1 MNLKKRKL
9 KALIVRE
16 ELIPTSELKDKIT
29 FKEVKEAVSAY
40 INDEQ
45 QLSVINKAYEFAEL
59 KHTGQYRKS
68 GEPYIIHP
76 LNVALILA
84 KIFADYETISAA
96 LLHDVLEDCDC
107 SVEEMEDTLGVNIT
121 RLVTGVTRLSR
132 INFSTE
138 NDYLIDYYKK
148 IIVGMS
154 EDVRVIIIKLADCLH
169 NMRTLYALSED
180 RQKAKAH
187 ETLDIFA
194 PIAHH
199 LGIHK
204 IKSELEDLSLRYL
217 KPDVFYDIAEKL
229 NKTKLER
236 DKTVF
241 DMQQEV
247 SELLDLHHI
256 NHEIKGRAKSIYSI
270 YNKLDKGKKFSDIY
284 DLLALRILVSTEQEC
299 YLALG
304 IIHSK
309 FRPLPK
315 RFKDYIAMPKPNMY
329 QSLHTTVFGIDGYL
343 FEIQIR
349 TYDMDEVA
357 ENGIASHWSY
367 KENSSSVK
375 VDILNKTE
383 QKLQFFKSIIDLS
396 RDKMTNEEFVNSV
409 KDELLNNNIYCF
421 TPKGDVIEL
430 PLGSTPLDFAYKIHT
445 RVGETTIGA
454 IVNNNIVPLD
464 YELKNND
471 IVKIN
476 TNKSS
481 IPKKEW
487 INMVKTT
494 QARNKIK
501 SFFTKSERE
510 VYIEQG
516 KDSLEKELR
525 KRKLTFSTFFSDENV
540 KIICDEINALD
551 LDEIYLMAGNGRM
564 AVNSIIN
571 IIDKSNEPVVQKTI
585 KVTSSNTDADIIV
598 TGIDKVKVN
607 LANCC
612 NPVYGDDI
620 IGYITKGN
628 GISVHRINCHN
639 LEMLEDRTLEVT
651 WGSNSNK
658 RYFISLIIYTNTKD
672 NHMLDLM
679 QSISMLNVSVDE
691 IKTISKVDNIL
702 YEVGCYVTGLEQLNK
717 VILTLTK
724 ASYIDKVERV
734 MR

>member
-1 MNLKKRKL
+1 M
-9 KALIVRE
+9 V
-16 ELIPTSELKDKIT
+16 PTSTKHDKIT
-29 FKEVKEAVSAY
+29 FNDVLESINTY
-40 INDEQ
+40 IEDEEQ
-45 QLSVINKAYEFAEL
+45 ISIIKKAYNFANK
-59 KHTGQYRKS
+59 KHSGQLRKS

-76 LNVALILA
+76 LNVALILSG
-84 KIFADYETISAA
+84 ISADYETISAA

-107 SVEEMEDTLGVNIT
+107 SVEEMEDEFGVNIT

-138 NDYLIDYYKK
+138 NEYLIDYYKK

-154 EDVRVIIIKLADCLH
+154 EDVRVIIVKLADCLH
-169 NMRTLYALSED
+169 NMRTLWALPEE
-180 RQKAKAH
+180 RQKIKAH

-241 DMQQEV
+241 DMQTSV
-247 SELLDLHHI
+247 SELLDEHHI

-284 DLLALRILVSTEQEC
+284 DLLALRILVNTEQEC

-309 FRPLPK
+309 FKPLPK

-349 TYDMDEVA
+349 TYDMNEVA
-357 ENGIASHWSY
+357 ENGIASHWAY
-367 KENSSSVK
+367 KEGSGPVR
-375 VDILNKTE
+375 VDILNQTE

-396 RDKMTNEEFVNSV
+396 SDKMSSEDFVNSV
-409 KDELLNNNIYCF
+409 RDDLLNNNIYCF

-430 PLGSTPLDFAYKIHT
+430 PVGATPLDFAYRIHT
-445 RVGETTIGA
+445 RVGETTVGA
-454 IVNNNIVPLD
+454 IVNNNIVPLN
-464 YELKNND
+464 YELKSND

-481 IPKKEW
+481 TPSKEW

-501 SFFTKSERE
+501 SFFTKNERE
-510 VYIEQG
+510 VYIERG
-516 KDSLEKELR
+516 KEALEKELR
-525 KRKLTFSTFFSDENV
+525 KRKLPFGEFFTDENI
-540 KIICDEINALD
+540 KTICEEINADD
-551 LDEIYLMAGNGRM
+551 LDEIYLMVGNGRSPVN
-564 AVNSIIN
+564 AVIN
-571 IIDKSNEPVVQKTI
+571 IIDKPTEAPAVKNI
-585 KVTSSNTDADIIV
+585 KITSTNTDADIIV
-598 TGIDKVKVN
+598 TGIDKIKVN
-607 LANCC
+607 LANCF
-612 NPVYGDDI
+612 NPVYGDEI

-628 GISVHRINCHN
+628 GISVHRMNCHN
-639 LEMLEDRTLEVT
+639 LEMLEDRTLEVS
-651 WGSNSNK
+651 WGTNANK
-658 RYFISLIIYTNTKD
+658 RYLTALLIYTNTSE

-679 QSISMLNVSVDE
+679 QSISMQNVSVDE
-691 IKTISKVDNIL
+691 IKVISKVDNIM
-702 YEVGCYVTGLEQLNK
+702 YEVGCYVTGLDQLNK
-717 VILTLTK
+717 VIMNLNK
-724 ASYIDKVERV
+724 MDFVDRIERV

>member
-1 MNLKKRKL
+1 M
-9 KALIVRE
+9 V
-16 ELIPTSELKDKIT
+16 PTSTKHDRIT
-29 FKEVKEAVSAY
+29 FDDVLESVSTY
-40 INDEQ
+40 IEDEEHI
-45 QLSVINKAYEFAEL
+45 SVIKKAYDFASG
-59 KHTGQYRKS
+59 KHAGQLRKS

-76 LNVALILA
+76 LNVALILS
-84 KIFADYETISAA
+84 KIYADYETISAA

-107 SVEEMEDTLGVNIT
+107 TVEEMEDKFGINIT

-138 NDYLIDYYKK
+138 NEYLIDYYKK

-154 EDVRVIIIKLADCLH
+154 EDVRVIIVKLADCLH
-169 NMRTLYALSED
+169 NMRTLWALPED

-241 DMQQEV
+241 DMQKSV
-247 SELLDLHHI
+247 SELLDEHHI

-284 DLLALRILVSTEQEC
+284 DLLALRILVHTEQEC

-357 ENGIASHWSY
+357 ENGIASHWAY
-367 KENSSSVK
+367 KEGSGPVR
-375 VDILNKTE
+375 VDVMNQTE

-396 RDKMTNEEFVNSV
+396 RDKMSSEDFVNSV
-409 KDELLNNNIYCF
+409 KDDILNNNIYCF

-430 PLGSTPLDFAYKIHT
+430 PVGSTPLDFAYRIHT
-445 RVGETTIGA
+445 RVGETTVGA
-454 IVNNNIVPLD
+454 IVNNNIVPLN

-481 IPKKEW
+481 TPSKEW

-510 VYIEQG
+510 VYVERG
-516 KDSLEKELR
+516 KDAIEKELR
-525 KRKLTFSTFFSDENV
+525 KRKIAFADFFTDENI
-540 KIICDEINALD
+540 KTICDEINADD
-551 LDEIYLMAGNGRM
+551 LDEIYLMVGNGRSP
-564 AVNSIIN
+564 VNSVIN
-571 IIDKSNEPVVQKTI
+571 IIDKTHETLAPKNI
-585 KVTSSNTDADIIV
+585 KVTPTNTDADIIV

-612 NPVYGDDI
+612 NPVYGDEI

-639 LEMLEDRTLEVT
+639 LEMLEDRTLEVC
-651 WGSNSNK
+651 WGNNINK
-658 RYFISLIIYTNTKD
+658 RYLTSLLVYTND
-672 NHMLDLM
+672 SSNHMLDLM
-679 QSISMLNVSVDE
+679 QAISMLNVSVDE
-691 IKTISKVDNIL
+691 IKTINRGDNAM

-717 VILTLTK
+717 VIMTLTK
-724 ASYIDKVERV
+724 SSFVEKIERV

>member
-1 MNLKKRKL
+1 M
-9 KALIVRE
+9 V
-16 ELIPTSELKDKIT
+16 PTSTKHDKIT
-29 FKEVKEAVSAY
+29 FDDVLESVSTY
-40 INDEQ
+40 IEDEEQ
-45 QLSVINKAYEFAEL
+45 ISVIKKAYDFASG
-59 KHTGQYRKS
+59 KHAGQLRKS

-76 LNVALILA
+76 LNVALILS
-84 KIFADYETISAA
+84 KIYADYETISAA

-107 SVEEMEDTLGVNIT
+107 TVEEMEDKFGINIT

-138 NDYLIDYYKK
+138 NEYLIDYYKK

-154 EDVRVIIIKLADCLH
+154 EDVRVIIVKLADCLH
-169 NMRTLYALSED
+169 NMRTLWALPED

-187 ETLDIFA
+187 ETLDIFS

-241 DMQQEV
+241 DMQKSV
-247 SELLDLHHI
+247 SELLDEHHI

-284 DLLALRILVSTEQEC
+284 DLLALRILVHTEQEC

-357 ENGIASHWSY
+357 ENGIASHWAY
-367 KENSSSVK
+367 KEGSGPVR
-375 VDILNKTE
+375 VDVMNQTE

-396 RDKMTNEEFVNSV
+396 RDKMSSEDFVNSV
-409 KDELLNNNIYCF
+409 KDDILNNNIYCF

-430 PLGSTPLDFAYKIHT
+430 PVGSTPLDFAYRIHT
-445 RVGETTIGA
+445 RVGETTVGA
-454 IVNNNIVPLD
+454 IVNNNIVPLN

-481 IPKKEW
+481 TPSKEW

-510 VYIEQG
+510 DNVERG
-516 KDSLEKELR
+516 KDAIEKELR
-525 KRKLTFSTFFSDENV
+525 KRKIAFADFFTDENI
-540 KIICDEINALD
+540 KTICDEINADD
-551 LDEIYLMAGNGRM
+551 LDEIYLMVGNGRSP
-564 AVNSIIN
+564 VNSVIN
-571 IIDKSNEPVVQKTI
+571 IIDKTHETLAPKNI
-585 KVTSSNTDADIIV
+585 KVTPTNTDADIIV

-612 NPVYGDDI
+612 NPVYGDEI

-639 LEMLEDRTLEVT
+639 LEMLEDRTLEVC
-651 WGSNSNK
+651 WGNNINK
-658 RYFISLIIYTNTKD
+658 RYLTSLLVYTND
-672 NHMLDLM
+672 SSNHMLDLM
-679 QSISMLNVSVDE
+679 QAISMLNVSVDE
-691 IKTISKVDNIL
+691 IKTINRGDNAM

-717 VILTLTK
+717 VIMTLTK
-724 ASYIDKVERV
+724 SSYVERIERV

>member
-1 MNLKKRKL
+1 L
-9 KALIVRE
+9 V
-16 ELIPTSELKDKIT
+16 PTSTKHDKIT
-29 FKEVKEAVSAY
+29 FDDVLESVSTY
-40 INDEQ
+40 IEDEEQ
-45 QLSVINKAYEFAEL
+45 ISVIKKAYDFASG
-59 KHTGQYRKS
+59 KHAGQLRKS

-76 LNVALILA
+76 LNVALILS
-84 KIFADYETISAA
+84 KIYADYETISAA

-107 SVEEMEDTLGVNIT
+107 TVEEMEDKFGINIT

-138 NDYLIDYYKK
+138 NEYLIDYYKK

-154 EDVRVIIIKLADCLH
+154 EDVRVIIVKLADCLH
-169 NMRTLYALSED
+169 NMRTLWALPED

-241 DMQQEV
+241 DMQKSV
-247 SELLDLHHI
+247 SELLDEHHI

-284 DLLALRILVSTEQEC
+284 DLLALRILVHTEQEC

-357 ENGIASHWSY
+357 ENGIASHWAY
-367 KENSSSVK
+367 KEGSGPVR
-375 VDILNKTE
+375 VDVMNQTE

-396 RDKMTNEEFVNSV
+396 RDKMSSEDFVNSV
-409 KDELLNNNIYCF
+409 KDDILNNNIYCF

-430 PLGSTPLDFAYKIHT
+430 PVGSTPLDFAYRIHT
-445 RVGETTIGA
+445 RVGETTVGA
-454 IVNNNIVPLD
+454 IVNNNIVPLN

-481 IPKKEW
+481 TPSKEW

-510 VYIEQG
+510 VYVERG
-516 KDSLEKELR
+516 KDAIEKELR
-525 KRKLTFSTFFSDENV
+525 KRKIAFADFFTDENI
-540 KIICDEINALD
+540 KTICDEINADD
-551 LDEIYLMAGNGRM
+551 LDEIYLMVGNGRSP
-564 AVNSIIN
+564 VNSVIN
-571 IIDKSNEPVVQKTI
+571 IIDKTHETLAPKTI
-585 KVTSSNTDADIIV
+585 KVTPTNTDADIIV

-612 NPVYGDDI
+612 NPVYGDEI

-639 LEMLEDRTLEVT
+639 LEMLEDRTLEVC
-651 WGSNSNK
+651 WGNNINK
-658 RYFISLIIYTNTKD
+658 RYLTSLLVYTND
-672 NHMLDLM
+672 SSNHMLDLM
-679 QSISMLNVSVDE
+679 QAISMLNVSVDE
-691 IKTISKVDNIL
+691 IKTINRGDNAM

-717 VILTLTK
+717 VIMTLTK
-724 ASYIDKVERV
+724 SSYVERIERV

>member
-1 MNLKKRKL
+1 M
-9 KALIVRE
+9 V
-16 ELIPTSELKDKIT
+16 PTSTKHDKIT
-29 FKEVKEAVSAY
+29 FNDVLESINTY
-40 INDEQ
+40 IEDEEQ
-45 QLSVINKAYEFAEL
+45 ISIIKKAYNFANK
-59 KHTGQYRKS
+59 KHSGQLRKS

-76 LNVALILA
+76 LNVALILSG
-84 KIFADYETISAA
+84 ISADYETISAA

-107 SVEEMEDTLGVNIT
+107 SVEEMEDEFGVNIT

-138 NDYLIDYYKK
+138 NEYLIDYYKK

-154 EDVRVIIIKLADCLH
+154 EDVRVIIVKLADCLH
-169 NMRTLYALSED
+169 NMRTLWALPEE
-180 RQKAKAH
+180 RQKIKAH

-241 DMQQEV
+241 DMQTSV
-247 SELLDLHHI
+247 SELLDEHHI

-284 DLLALRILVSTEQEC
+284 DLLALRILVNTEQEC

-309 FRPLPK
+309 FKPLPK

-349 TYDMDEVA
+349 TYDMNEVA
-357 ENGIASHWSY
+357 ENGIASHWAY
-367 KENSSSVK
+367 KEGSGPVR
-375 VDILNKTE
+375 VDILNQTE

-396 RDKMTNEEFVNSV
+396 SDKMSSEDFVNSV
-409 KDELLNNNIYCF
+409 RDDLLNNNIYCF

-430 PLGSTPLDFAYKIHT
+430 PVGATPLDFAYRIHT

-454 IVNNNIVPLD
+454 IVNNNIVPLN
-464 YELKNND
+464 YELKSND

-481 IPKKEW
+481 TPSKEW

-501 SFFTKSERE
+501 SFFTKNERE
-510 VYIEQG
+510 VYIERG
-516 KDSLEKELR
+516 KEALEKELR
-525 KRKLTFSTFFSDENV
+525 KRKLPFGEFFTDENI
-540 KIICDEINALD
+540 KTICEEINADD
-551 LDEIYLMAGNGRM
+551 LDEIYLMVGNGRSPVN
-564 AVNSIIN
+564 AVIN
-571 IIDKSNEPVVQKTI
+571 IIDKPTEAPAVKNI
-585 KVTSSNTDADIIV
+585 KITSTNTDADIIV
-598 TGIDKVKVN
+598 TGIDKIKVN

-612 NPVYGDDI
+612 NPVYGDEI

-628 GISVHRINCHN
+628 GISVHRMNCHN
-639 LEMLEDRTLEVT
+639 LEMLEDRTLEVS
-651 WGSNSNK
+651 WGTNANK
-658 RYFISLIIYTNTKD
+658 RYLTALLIYTNTSE

-679 QSISMLNVSVDE
+679 QSISMQNVSVDE
-691 IKTISKVDNIL
+691 IKVISKVDNIM
-702 YEVGCYVTGLEQLNK
+702 YEVGCYVTGLDQLNK
-717 VILTLTK
+717 VIMNLNK
-724 ASYIDKVERV
+724 MDFVDRIERV

>member
-1 MNLKKRKL
+1 M
-9 KALIVRE
+9 V
-16 ELIPTSELKDKIT
+16 PTSTKHDKIT
-29 FKEVKEAVSAY
+29 FDDVLESVSTY
-40 INDEQ
+40 IEDEEQ
-45 QLSVINKAYEFAEL
+45 ISVIKKAYDFASG
-59 KHTGQYRKS
+59 KHAGQLRKS

-76 LNVALILA
+76 LNVALILS
-84 KIFADYETISAA
+84 KIYADYETISAA

-107 SVEEMEDTLGVNIT
+107 TVEEMEDKFGINIT

-138 NDYLIDYYKK
+138 NEYLIDYYKK

-154 EDVRVIIIKLADCLH
+154 EDVRVIIVKLADCLH
-169 NMRTLYALSED
+169 NMRTLWALPED

-241 DMQQEV
+241 DMQKSV
-247 SELLDLHHI
+247 SELLDEHHI

-284 DLLALRILVSTEQEC
+284 DLLALRILVHTEQEC

-357 ENGIASHWSY
+357 ENGIASHWAY
-367 KENSSSVK
+367 KEGSGPVR
-375 VDILNKTE
+375 VDVMNQTE

-396 RDKMTNEEFVNSV
+396 RDKMSSEDFVNSV
-409 KDELLNNNIYCF
+409 KDDILNNNIYCF

-430 PLGSTPLDFAYKIHT
+430 PVGSTPLDFAYRIHT
-445 RVGETTIGA
+445 RVGETTVGA
-454 IVNNNIVPLD
+454 IVNNNIVPLN

-481 IPKKEW
+481 TPSKEW

-510 VYIEQG
+510 VYVERG
-516 KDSLEKELR
+516 KDAIEKELR
-525 KRKLTFSTFFSDENV
+525 KRKIAFADFFTDENI
-540 KIICDEINALD
+540 KTICDDFNADD
-551 LDEIYLMAGNGRM
+551 LDEIYLMVGNGRSP
-564 AVNSIIN
+564 VNSVIN
-571 IIDKSNEPVVQKTI
+571 IIDKTHETLAPKNI
-585 KVTSSNTDADIIV
+585 KVTPTNTDADIIV

-612 NPVYGDDI
+612 NPVYGDEI

-639 LEMLEDRTLEVT
+639 LEMLEDRTLEVC
-651 WGSNSNK
+651 WGNNINK
-658 RYFISLIIYTNTKD
+658 RYLTSLLVYTND
-672 NHMLDLM
+672 SSNHMLDLM
-679 QSISMLNVSVDE
+679 QAISMLNVSVDE
-691 IKTISKVDNIL
+691 IKTINRGDNAM

-717 VILTLTK
+717 VIMTLTK
-724 ASYIDKVERV
+724 SSYVERIERV